1 MTIRPALMARIE
13 NRVLLLLLA
22 TGVLAASGLA
32 FLRHAPNR
40 LVTGVSISLFDAISA
55 SASGGVPQ
63 VWLLLSIGLP
73 TLLLAAAV
81 FMRGGYATHFS
92 VIGAAAVLLTGLA
105 VLAGAEATRLASPA
119 FAAEAGTTPGIER
132 TSLGGAFWV
141 LCALA
146 WLMAG
151 DAIAHLG
158 LKPVWRLLAGA
169 AVIAPVLLCLAA
181 GRFDQL
187 SLLKEYAN
195 REELFNTALLQH
207 LQIVLASLLPSLLI
221 GVPLGIASVREGR
234 RMTALRAPLF
244 ASLNIIQTIPSI
256 ALFGLLMAP
265 LALLATSL
273 PLLAQWG
280 IKGVG
285 LAPAVIALTLYSL
298 LPIVRSTA
306 AGMSQVPRPLIDA
319 AIGIGLTPRQVLWKV
334 ELPLALPVF
343 IAGLRVATVQTI
355 GMAVVA
361 ALIGAGGFGAI
372 MFQGLLGGA
381 LDLVLLGVVPVVAM
395 AVAVDAVLKT
405 LASSLAHEF

>member
-1 MTIRPALMARIE
+1 
-13 NRVLLLLLA
+13 
-22 TGVLAASGLA
+22 
-32 FLRHAPNR
+32 
-40 LVTGVSISLFDAISA
+40 
-55 SASGGVPQ
+55 
-63 VWLLLSIGLP
+63 
-73 TLLLAAAV
+73 
-81 FMRGGYATHFS
+81 
-92 VIGAAAVLLTGLA
+92 
-105 VLAGAEATRLASPA
+105 
-119 FAAEAGTTPGIER
+119 
-132 TSLGGAFWV
+132 
-141 LCALA
+141 
-146 WLMAG
+146 
-151 DAIAHLG
+151 
-158 LKPVWRLLAGA
+158 
-169 AVIAPVLLCLAA
+169 
-181 GRFDQL
+181 
-187 SLLKEYAN
+187 
-195 REELFNTALLQH
+195 
-207 LQIVLASLLPSLLI
+207 
-221 GVPLGIASVREGR
+221 
-234 RMTALRAPLF
+234 MTALRAPLF

-334 ELPLALPVF
+334 ELPLALSVF

-395 AVAVDAVLKT
+395 AVLADALLKA
-405 LASSLAHEF
+405 LAASLVHDV

>member
-1 MTIRPALMARIE
+1 MAWLK

-22 TGVLAASGLA
+22 TGLAAASGLA

-40 LVTGVSISLFDAISA
+40 LVSGAGISLAEAVSA
-55 SASGGVPQ
+55 SSGPLQ
-63 VWLLLSIGLP
+63 AWALLSIGLP
-73 TLLLAAAV
+73 ALLLAAAV
-81 FMRGGYATHFS
+81 FMRGSRASRLT
-92 VIGAAAVLLTGLA
+92 VIMAAALLLAGLA
-105 VLAGAEATRLASPA
+105 SLAGAQATRLPSALLASGSGA
-119 FAAEAGTTPGIER
+119 TPGIER

-141 LCALA
+141 LSALA
-146 WLMAG
+146 WLTAG

-158 LKPVWRLLAGA
+158 LKPVWRLIAGA
-169 AVIAPVLLCLAA
+169 AVIAPVLVCMAA
-181 GRFDQL
+181 GLLDQL

-195 REELFNTALLQH
+195 RKELFNTALLQH
-207 LQIVLASLLPSLLI
+207 VQIVLASLLPSLLI

-234 RMTALRAPLF
+234 WMNALRAPLF

-265 LALLATSL
+265 LALLAASL

-306 AGMSQVPRPLIDA
+306 AGMSQVPRPVIDA
-319 AIGIGLTPRQVLWKV
+319 AIGMGLTARQVLWKV

-395 AVAVDAVLKT
+395 AVAVDAILET

>member
-1 MTIRPALMARIE
+1 MTWPK

-22 TGVLAASGLA
+22 TGLAAASGLA
-32 FLRHAPNR
+32 FLTHAPNR
-40 LVTGVSISLFDAISA
+40 LVSGVGISLLEAV
-55 SASGGVPQ
+55 SASGGRLQ
-63 VWLLLSIGLP
+63 VWALLSIGFP
-73 TLLLAAAV
+73 ALLLAAAV
-81 FMRGGYATHFS
+81 FMRSSHATQLMAI
-92 VIGAAAVLLTGLA
+92 VAASLLLTGLA
-105 VLAGAEATRLASPA
+105 SLAGAQATRLASVA
-119 FAAEAGTTPGIER
+119 LDAASGTTPGIER
-132 TSLGGAFWV
+132 TSLGGAFWI
-141 LCALA
+141 LSALA
-146 WLMAG
+146 WLAAG
-151 DAIAHLG
+151 DAIAQLG
-158 LKPVWRLLAGA
+158 LRPVWRLAAGA
-169 AVIAPVLLCLAA
+169 AVIAPVLACMAA
-181 GRFDQL
+181 GLLDPL

-195 REELFNTALLQH
+195 RKELFNTALLQH
-207 LQIVLASLLPSLLI
+207 VQIVLASLLPSLLI

-234 RMTALRAPLF
+234 WMNALRAPLF

-265 LALLATSL
+265 LALLAASL

-298 LPIVRSTA
+298 LPIVRSTS
-306 AGMSQVPRPLIDA
+306 AGMSQVPRPVIDA
-319 AIGIGLTPRQVLWKV
+319 AIGMGLTARQVLWKV

-395 AVAVDAVLKT
+395 AVAVDAFLKT

>member
-1 MTIRPALMARIE
+1 MGRIK
-13 NRVLLLLLA
+13 NRVLLLLLVI
-22 TGVLAASGLA
+22 GLAAAAGLA

-40 LVTGVSISLFDAISA
+40 LVSGVRISFFEVLSA
-55 SASGGVPQ
+55 GGGLQPLWV
-63 VWLLLSIGLP
+63 LLSIGLP
-73 TLLLAAAV
+73 VLLLAAAV
-81 FMRGGYATHFS
+81 FLRDSRPTRLI
-92 VIGAAAVLLTGLA
+92 VIAAAALLLGGLA
-105 VLAGAEATRLASPA
+105 SLAGAEATRLASPA
-119 FAAEAGTTPGIER
+119 LALAAGTTPGIER
-132 TSLGGAFWV
+132 TSLGGSFWV
-141 LCALA
+141 ISALA
-146 WLMAG
+146 WLIAG

-158 LKPVWRLLAGA
+158 LRPVWRLMAGA
-169 AVIAPVLLCLAA
+169 AVIAPVLVCLAT
-181 GRFDQL
+181 GRLEQL

-195 REELFNTALLQH
+195 RQELFNTALLQH
-207 LQIVLASLLPSLLI
+207 VQIVLASLLPSLLI
-221 GVPLGIASVREGR
+221 GVPLGILSVRDGR
-234 RMTALRAPLF
+234 WMTALRAPMF

-306 AGMSQVPRPLIDA
+306 AGMTQVPRPVVDA

-361 ALIGAGGFGAI
+361 ALIGAGGLGAI

>member
-1 MTIRPALMARIE
+1 MAWIE
-13 NRVLLLLLA
+13 NRVLLSLLA
-22 TGVLAASGLA
+22 TGAAAAAGLG

-40 LVTGVSISLFDAISA
+40 LVSGLSISLAEAVSA
-55 SASGGVPQ
+55 SSGMQ
-63 VWLLLSIGLP
+63 QAWALLSIALP
-73 TLLLAAAV
+73 ILLLAAAV
-81 FMRGGYATHFS
+81 FGRGHRAS
-92 VIGAAAVLLTGLA
+92 RLAVIAAATLLLTGLA
-105 VLAGAEATRLASPA
+105 TLAGGEATRLASPA
-119 FAAEAGTTPGIER
+119 LATASGSTPGIQR

-141 LCALA
+141 LSALA
-146 WLMAG
+146 WLAAG

-158 LKPVWRLLAGA
+158 LRPVWRLIAGS
-169 AVIAPVLLCLAA
+169 AVIAPVLVCLAA
-181 GRFDQL
+181 GLLDQL

-195 REELFNTALLQH
+195 RKELFNAALLQH
-207 LQIVLASLLPSLLI
+207 VQIVLASLLPSLLI

-234 RMTALRAPLF
+234 LMTRLRAPLF

-306 AGMSQVPRPLIDA
+306 AGMSQVPRPVIDA

>member
-1 MTIRPALMARIE
+1 MA
-13 NRVLLLLLA
+13 
-22 TGVLAASGLA
+22 G
-32 FLRHAPNR
+32 
-40 LVTGVSISLFDAISA
+40 DSA
-55 SASGGVPQ
+55 WQA
-63 VWLLLSIGLP
+63 WALLSTGLP
-73 TLLLAAAV
+73 ASLLVSAV
-81 FMRGGYATHFS
+81 FMRGGRAS
-92 VIGAAAVLLTGLA
+92 RLMVILAAALLMTGLA
-105 VLAGAEATRLASPA
+105 YLAGAEAKRLASA
-119 FAAEAGTTPGIER
+119 DLASGIER

-141 LCALA
+141 LSALA
-146 WLMAG
+146 WLAAG

-158 LKPVWRLLAGA
+158 LRPVWRLAAGA
-169 AVIAPVLLCLAA
+169 AVIAPVLACLAS
-181 GRFDQL
+181 GLLDQL

-195 REELFNTALLQH
+195 RADLFNAALLQH
-207 LQIVLASLLPSLLI
+207 VQIVLASLLPSLLI

-234 RMTALRAPLF
+234 LMTPLRAPMF

-265 LALLATSL
+265 LALLATSV
-273 PLLAQWG
+273 PLLARWG

-285 LAPAVIALTLYSL
+285 MAPAVVALTLYSL

-306 AGMSQVPRPLIDA
+306 AGMSQVPRPVIHA
-319 AIGIGLTPRQVLWKV
+319 AIGIGLTARQVLWKV

-381 LDLVLLGVVPVVAM
+381 LDLVLLGVVPVIAM
-395 AVAVDAVLKT
+395 AIAVDAVLKT
-405 LASSLAHEF
+405 LESSLAHEF

>member
-1 MTIRPALMARIE
+1 MTWLK

-22 TGVLAASGLA
+22 TGLAAASGLA
-32 FLRHAPNR
+32 FLTHAPNR
-40 LVTGVSISLFDAISA
+40 LVSGVGISLVEAV
-55 SASGGVPQ
+55 SASGGALQ
-63 VWLLLSIGLP
+63 AWALLAIGLP
-73 TLLLAAAV
+73 ALLLATAV
-81 FMRGGYATHFS
+81 FMRGSRATQLM
-92 VIGAAAVLLTGLA
+92 VIVAASLLLTGLA
-105 VLAGAEATRLASPA
+105 SLAGARATRLASVA
-119 FAAEAGTTPGIER
+119 LDAASGATPGIER
-132 TSLGGAFWV
+132 TSLGGAFWI
-141 LCALA
+141 LSALA
-146 WLMAG
+146 WLTAS

-158 LKPVWRLLAGA
+158 LRPVWRLAAGA
-169 AVIAPVLLCLAA
+169 AVIAPVLACMAA
-181 GRFDQL
+181 GLLDQL

-195 REELFNTALLQH
+195 REDLFNTALLQH
-207 LQIVLASLLPSLLI
+207 VQIVLASLLPSLLI
-221 GVPLGIASVREGR
+221 GVPLGVASVREGR
-234 RMTALRAPLF
+234 WMTALRAPLF

-256 ALFGLLMAP
+256 ALFGLLMGP
-265 LALLATSL
+265 LALLATGL

-306 AGMSQVPRPLIDA
+306 AGMSQVPRPVIDA
-319 AIGIGLTPRQVLWKV
+319 AIGMGLTARQVLWKV

-343 IAGLRVATVQTI
+343 IAGLRVAAVQTI
-355 GMAVVA
+355 GMAMVA

-405 LASSLAHEF
+405 LASSLAHAY

>member
-1 MTIRPALMARIE
+1 
-13 NRVLLLLLA
+13 V
-22 TGVLAASGLA
+22 
-32 FLRHAPNR
+32 
-40 LVTGVSISLFDAISA
+40 
-55 SASGGVPQ
+55 
-63 VWLLLSIGLP
+63 
-73 TLLLAAAV
+73 LLLAAAV
-81 FMRGGYATHFS
+81 FMRGGRASRLT
-92 VIGAAAVLLTGLA
+92 VIMAAALLLAGLA
-105 VLAGAEATRLASPA
+105 SLAGAQATRLASA
-119 FAAEAGTTPGIER
+119 LLASGSGATPGIER

-141 LCALA
+141 LSALA
-146 WLMAG
+146 WLAAG

-158 LKPVWRLLAGA
+158 LRPVWRLIAGA
-169 AVIAPVLLCLAA
+169 AVIAPVLVCMAA
-181 GRFDQL
+181 GLLDQL
-187 SLLKEYAN
+187 SLLREYAN
-195 REELFNTALLQH
+195 RKELFNTALLQH
-207 LQIVLASLLPSLLI
+207 VQIVLASLLPSLII

-234 RMTALRAPLF
+234 WMNALRAPLF

-265 LALLATSL
+265 LALLAASL

-306 AGMSQVPRPLIDA
+306 AGMSQVPRPVIDA
-319 AIGIGLTPRQVLWKV
+319 AIGMGLTARQVLWKV

-372 MFQGLLGGA
+372 MFQGLLGCA

-395 AVAVDAVLKT
+395 AVAVDAILET

>member
-1 MTIRPALMARIE
+1 MTRIQ
-13 NRVLLLLLA
+13 NRVLLVLLA
-22 TGVLAASGLA
+22 VGLAAAAGLA

-40 LVTGVSISLFDAISA
+40 LVSGVSISLFEVVSA
-55 SASGGVPQ
+55 GGGLQ
-63 VWLLLSIGLP
+63 TVWALLAIGLP
-73 TLLLAAAV
+73 VLLLAAAV
-81 FMRGGYATHFS
+81 FLRDSHPTRLI
-92 VIGAAAVLLTGLA
+92 VIAAAVLLMAGLA
-105 VLAGAEATRLASPA
+105 SLAGAEAARLASPA
-119 FAAEAGTTPGIER
+119 LALATGTTPGIER

-141 LCALA
+141 LSALA
-146 WLMAG
+146 WLIAG
-151 DAIAHLG
+151 DAITHLG
-158 LKPVWRLLAGA
+158 LKPVWRLIAGA
-169 AVIAPVLLCLAA
+169 AVIAPVLVCLAT
-181 GRFDQL
+181 GRLDQL

-195 REELFNTALLQH
+195 RKELFNTALLQH
-207 LQIVLASLLPSLLI
+207 VEIVLASLLPSLVI
-221 GVPLGIASVREGR
+221 GVPLGIASVRDGR
-234 RMTALRAPLF
+234 WITALRAPMF

-256 ALFGLLMAP
+256 ALFALLMAP
-265 LALLATSL
+265 LALLATRL

-285 LAPAVIALTLYSL
+285 MAPAVIALTLYSL

-306 AGMSQVPRPLIDA
+306 AGMSQVPRPVIEA